1 MYFSKYTWFSGP
13 LAAFSGSKIPRHFP
27 DRGVTQSR
35 PALASRRTFPTL
47 FSNRFGDETR
57 IRVSARFL
65 RGWVFLKWWEDWDCS
80 RRGVWF
86 SLLEEDLS
94 VCGETENGDWEF
106 SVFLELW
113 SKTWKHKMGIFIF
126 FVPFLYFFIIYLF
139 EIFKI

>member
-47 FSNRFGDETR
+47 SSNRFGDETR

-80 RRGVWF
+80 RRGFGFLCWKKIW
-86 SLLEEDLS
+86 
-94 VCGETENGDWEF
+94 VCVEKRKMGIENF
-106 SVFLELW
+106 PFFLELW
-113 SKTWKHKMGIFIF
+113 SKTWKHKMEIFIF
-126 FVPFLYFFIIYLF
+126 FCTLFVLFYYLLIWNF
-139 EIFKI
+139 